1 MAKKSYIF
9 KTTRR
14 VGNQT
19 FVGRPKGKTPIRNR
33 FPESGL
39 LKGDEETLKNLQK
52 HIQSGAIV
60 YYEGAILE
68 EYLDN
73 EDKTPDDIHKLLILD
88 AQKAKIKV
96 FNSKPIAE
104 CTTEELETA
113 LKSVEV

>member
-19 FVGRPKGKTPIRNR
+19 FVGRNGEDKKRYR

-39 LKGDEETLKNLQK
+39 LKGDEDTLKDLQRYIK
-52 HIQSGAIV
+52 RGAIV
-60 YYEGAILE
+60 FFEGAVLE
-68 EYLDN
+68 EHLDLD
-73 EDKTPDDIHKLLILD
+73 EKTPDDIHKLLILD

-96 FNSKPIAE
+96 FNGKPIAK

-113 LKSVEV
+113 LKSIEA